1 MTEEQRRD
9 VQESERIIE
18 GSWDTKKIADL
29 IPILQELLSKGF
41 TDVELDVVNPYYDGV
56 RPVMEVTRIR
66 KETDMEYNE
75 RIKLQEMAE
84 AVREREQRLEYE
96 KLKKKFGDT

>member
-1 MTEEQRRD
+1 MTKEQRRD

-41 TDVELDVVNPYYDGV
+41 TDVELDVEHGYYDEV

-75 RIKLQEMAE
+75 RIKSQEIAK
-84 AVREREQRLEYE
+84 AARERAQRLEYE
-96 KLKKKFGDT
+96 KLKKKFGDA

>member
-41 TDVELDVVNPYYDGV
+41 TDVELDVENPYYDEV

-75 RIKLQEMAE
+75 RIKRQEMAQ
-84 AVREREQRLEYE
+84 AARERAQRLEYE